1 MKKTFSILSIFIL
14 LVFSTLSTNS
24 CGSREDTVSCFPS
37 VPINVSI
44 NLNLPAYNKLNYTG
58 GWIYIN
64 EQQSGTRGLIITRV
78 SDLNNNTARF
88 MIYDRNAPHL
98 CPDNDTTLEV
108 KEDIA
113 IFCPKD
119 GTKWALINGQP
130 QPGAKTGL
138 SPRVYTSYNYDPV
151 SKTLSIYY

>member
-44 NLNLPAYNKLNYTG
+44 NLNLPAYNKLNYDN
-58 GWIYIN
+58 GWIYLN
-64 EQQSGTRGLIITRV
+64 EQQSGTRGLIVVR
-78 SDLNNNTARF
+78 TADKF
-88 MIYDRNAPHL
+88 QIYDRNAPHL
-98 CPDNDTTLEV
+98 CPDNNTTLEV
-108 KEDIA
+108 KDDIA
-113 IFCPKD
+113 IVCPKD
-119 GTKWALINGQP
+119 GTKWILRNGQP
-130 QPGAKTGL
+130 QPGSKTGL

-151 SKTLSIYY
+151 SKNLSIYY